1 MKDPVGHG
9 PFQQIPIVTIF
20 LQRSSLYPS
29 TKMTSCTQIN
39 SGWFRRHNVLYSRTT
54 RWRGPYYQFCLAK
67 LLILFFLLLLSSFL
81 MMFFSFIQHQQ
92 QKINHSEETIT
103 HKHRNTFTTL
113 MLLFW
118 ALNVGIINFRIQPKI
133 YFEKWGSSNG
143 NKWGFSPSS
152 KSFWFLPP
160 ESSATQTDFF
170 DALCATLCCD

>member
-1 MKDPVGHG
+1 MHLRRYLREDFDQSLWNFNKFIKKRIEPSLPFGLFDQLSSMKDPVGHG

-29 TKMTSCTQIN
+29 TKMTSCAQIN

-67 LLILFFLLLLSSFL
+67 LLILFYFFSASFL

-103 HKHRNTFTTL
+103 HKHFHYTDVVVL
-113 MLLFW
+113 
-118 ALNVGIINFRIQPKI
+118 G
-133 YFEKWGSSNG
+133 
-143 NKWGFSPSS
+143 
-152 KSFWFLPP
+152 P
-160 ESSATQTDFF
+160 E
-170 DALCATLCCD
+170 CWYY

>member
-1 MKDPVGHG
+1 MNFKKRIEPSLPFGLFDQLSSMKDPVGHG

-67 LLILFFLLLLSSFL
+67 LLILFFLLLLSFSNDV
-81 MMFFSFIQHQQ
+81 FFIHSTPTT
-92 QKINHSEETIT
+92 KNKSLRRNNHTNT
-103 HKHRNTFTTL
+103 DTFTTL

-133 YFEKWGSSNG
+133 YFE
-143 NKWGFSPSS
+143 
-152 KSFWFLPP
+152 
-160 ESSATQTDFF
+160 
-170 DALCATLCCD
+170 

>member
-67 LLILFFLLLLSSFL
+67 LLIFFTSSQLFSNDV
-81 MMFFSFIQHQQ
+81 FFI
-92 QKINHSEETIT
+92 HSTPTTKNKSLRKNT
-103 HKHRNTFTTL
+103 HTQTHTFTTL

-118 ALNVGIINFRIQPKI
+118 ALNVGINFRIQPKI

-143 NKWGFSPSS
+143 KKGGFSSSS